1 VSPSRTHA
9 RFTLSRAL
17 SWLLLAAFACAFSL
31 PLIWMFLTSVKPGD
45 QTVMGGDGVL
55 SVLPTPLS
63 QTPTYALDNYGKVL
77 SDPVV
82 DFPLYLRNTLVVTIL
97 SVLGTVISSAV
108 VAYGFARV
116 HWRGR
121 DIAFGLMLATMM
133 IPFPVIMGPLYVLFK
148 ELGWIG
154 TFKPLWIPAWF
165 GHAFSIFLL
174 RQFFLGIPRELNDA
188 AKIDGCNHWQT
199 FTRVILP
206 ISKPAL
212 TVVALLHFVFVWN
225 DFLGPLIFLTDRNQY
240 TLALGLQLYQ
250 SQTGNTPWNLLMAA
264 TTIVILPVVIMFLIA
279 QRALIEGIA
288 TQGMREA

>member
-1 VSPSRTHA
+1 MKSA
-9 RFTLSRAL
+9 RFSSSRVL
-17 SWLLLAAFACAFSL
+17 SWLLLAAFVFAFSL
-31 PLIWMFLTSVKPGD
+31 PLIWMFLTSVKPGS
-45 QTVMGGDGVL
+45 QTVLGGDGVL

-63 QTPTYALDNYGKVL
+63 QTPQYAAENYGSVL

-97 SVLGTVISSAV
+97 SVVGTVISSAI

-116 HWRGR
+116 QWRGR
-121 DIAFGLMLATMM
+121 NVAFGVMLATMM

-154 TFKPLWIPAWF
+154 TFKPLWVPAWF

-264 TTIVILPVVIMFLIA
+264 TTIVILPVIVMFLIA

>member
-1 VSPSRTHA
+1 MNARRT
-9 RFTLSRAL
+9 L
-17 SWLLLAAFACAFSL
+17 SWLLLVAFAFAFAL
-31 PLIWMFLTSVKPGD
+31 PLIWMFLTSVKPGE
-45 QTVMGGDGVL
+45 QTVLAGDGVL
-55 SVLPTPLS
+55 SVLPSPISKTPA
-63 QTPTYALDNYGKVL
+63 YAAENFGKVL
-77 SDPVV
+77 RDPVV

-97 SVLGTVISSAV
+97 TVLGTVVSSAI

-116 HWRGR
+116 QWRGR
-121 DIAFGLMLATMM
+121 NVAFGMMLATMM

-154 TFKPLWIPAWF
+154 TFKPLWVPAWF
-165 GHAFSIFLL
+165 GHAFSVFLL

-212 TVVALLHFVFVWN
+212 TVVALLQFVFAWN

>member
-1 VSPSRTHA
+1 MNARRT
-9 RFTLSRAL
+9 L
-17 SWLLLAAFACAFSL
+17 SWLLLVAFAFAFAL
-31 PLIWMFLTSVKPGD
+31 PLIWMFLTSVKPGE
-45 QTVMGGDGVL
+45 QTVLAGDGVL
-55 SVLPTPLS
+55 SVLPSPISKTPA
-63 QTPTYALDNYGKVL
+63 YAAENFGKVL
-77 SDPVV
+77 RDPVV

-97 SVLGTVISSAV
+97 TVMGTVVSSAI

-116 HWRGR
+116 QWRGR
-121 DIAFGLMLATMM
+121 NVAFGVMLATMM

-154 TFKPLWIPAWF
+154 TFKPLWVPAWF
-165 GHAFSIFLL
+165 GHAFSVFLL

-199 FTRVILP
+199 FTRVIVP

-212 TVVALLHFVFVWN
+212 TVVALLQFVFAWN